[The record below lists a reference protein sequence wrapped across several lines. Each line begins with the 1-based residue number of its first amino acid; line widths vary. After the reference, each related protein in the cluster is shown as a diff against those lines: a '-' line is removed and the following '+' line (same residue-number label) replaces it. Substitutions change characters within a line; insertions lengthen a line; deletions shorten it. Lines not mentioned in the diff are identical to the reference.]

1 MSKLAAQDKFLD
13 LSDYG
18 RPFGKFLANQLK
30 NTRFTPIH
38 VTLLFGLTGLIAI
51 YCILNN
57 HYFFAGFFILLKSK
71 LRPKYLRKVR
81 TINLND
87 VLVSVFSPSNL
98 YSVPSFVYMG
108 VV

>member
-1 MSKLAAQDKFLD
+1 MSKLTTKDQFLD

-38 VTLLFGLTGLIAI
+38 VTLLFGVSGLIAI

-57 HYFFAGFFILLKSK
+57 YYLAAGFFIILKSGIDAADGELARLK
-71 LRPKYLRKVR
+71 KNAILFWKVSR
-81 TINLND
+81 
-87 VLVSVFSPSNL
+87 
-98 YSVPSFVYMG
+98 
-108 VV
+108 